1 MHINS
6 LLGED
11 AFRVQVSGSTKLF
24 VQSNGGTSFGG
35 LTAAPSNGVY
45 VSGNVQVGAEPVPA
59 GYKMSVDGKFICEE
73 VKVQLSADWADY
85 VFEENYN
92 LMSIDEVAKFI
103 ATNKHLPN
111 IPSAD
116 ELEKNGLDL
125 SAMNILM
132 MQKIE
137 ELTLYVIELD
147 KQNKLLQQEVE
158 LLKK

>member
-1 MHINS
+1 LRLIN
-6 LLGED
+6 
-11 AFRVQVSGSTKLF
+11 
-24 VQSNGGTSFGG
+24 
-35 LTAAPSNGVY
+35 
-45 VSGNVQVGAEPVPA
+45 
-59 GYKMSVDGKFICEE
+59 I
-73 VKVQLSADWADY
+73 
-85 VFEENYN
+85 
-92 LMSIDEVAKFI
+92 
-103 ATNKHLPN
+103 LPN

>member
-1 MHINS
+1 
-6 LLGED
+6 
-11 AFRVQVSGSTKLF
+11 
-24 VQSNGGTSFGG
+24 
-35 LTAAPSNGVY
+35 
-45 VSGNVQVGAEPVPA
+45 
-59 GYKMSVDGKFICEE
+59 MSVDGKFICEE

>member
-1 MHINS
+1 MRLPNLLRRIN
-6 LLGED
+6 
-11 AFRVQVSGSTKLF
+11 
-24 VQSNGGTSFGG
+24 
-35 LTAAPSNGVY
+35 
-45 VSGNVQVGAEPVPA
+45 
-59 GYKMSVDGKFICEE
+59 I
-73 VKVQLSADWADY
+73 
-85 VFEENYN
+85 
-92 LMSIDEVAKFI
+92 
-103 ATNKHLPN
+103 LPN